1 MKFSFFPVWSWNTGY
16 FCRESAVSFS
26 QFFLQFAHAFSRPKE
41 LNENVL
47 KNWTSI
53 FLTCVPDPNKHQ
65 RRQKREVRSEK
76 RETRR
81 EKREERRATRDESR
95 EKRDE
100 RQEKRKE
107 KT

>member
-1 MKFSFFPVWSWNTGY
+1 MFFFPVWSWNTGY
-16 FCRESAVSFS
+16 FCNDSAVSFS
-26 QFFLQFAHAFSRPKE
+26 QFFLQFALAFSRPKE

-47 KNWTSI
+47 KNWTNI
-53 FLTCVPDPNKHQ
+53 FLTCVLDPNKHQ
-65 RRQKREVRSEK
+65 RRQKREE
-76 RETRR
+76 RR

-107 KT
+107 KR